1 MTTETQRLVSVEQ
14 ALKKL
19 RYEYHFQITLKS
31 GQIGFKTEIKFTPNQ
46 IEDVQNQ
53 INIIKTRKELAI
65 KVLTATR
72 ERFTQTLIEQ
82 QKFCTDNYDAYM
94 NGDEAITER
103 WIACLTDFSHTEMM
117 LSRDFDYGLNCINK
131 TTELEPYYGCPDNAP
146 MFCRFCERRNNE

>member
-1 MTTETQRLVSVEQ
+1 MTTKKIVDVEQ
-14 ALKKL
+14 SLQKL
-19 RYEYHFQITLKS
+19 RYNYHFQITLKNNEV
-31 GQIGFKTEIKFTPNQ
+31 GFHTEVKFTENQ
-46 IEDVQNQ
+46 IQDVQDL
-53 INIIKTRKELAI
+53 INTIKVRKNEAI

-103 WIACLTDFSHTEMM
+103 WIACLTDFSHSEMM